1 MSDYTNMFILM
12 RMTNGHMLTI
22 DRFIY
27 VCFVRNGLLLEIV
40 PQTLFL
46 LVAVADKE
54 MNDVFALLEQFKQKL
69 RV

>member
-1 MSDYTNMFILM
+1 
-12 RMTNGHMLTI
+12 MLTI

-54 MNDVFALLEQFKQKL
+54 MNDAFALLEQFKQKL